1 MIRFFDIV
9 FSILAIIIF
18 TPFFLIITLILRFS
32 GEGEIIYKQE
42 RVGLNKKKF
51 KIFKF
56 ATMLKNS
63 PQIGTK
69 SVTISDDPR
78 VLPFGKFLRKTKINE
93 LPQIFNV
100 FLGQMSLI
108 GPRPLTYEG
117 FLNYDKITQSQ
128 ITKIKPGLSGIGS
141 IIFSNEEKFL
151 KKNENPL
158 EFWKNKITPYKGK
171 LEIWYVNNISLKNYF
186 LLIFLTLG
194 TLLLPNFVNVFK
206 ILKDLPQP
214 PSIFNRMSE

>member
-9 FSILAIIIF
+9 LSTLTIIILV
-18 TPFFLIITLILRFS
+18 PLFLIIILILKFT

-42 RVGLNKKKF
+42 RVGINKKKF
-51 KIFKF
+51 NIIKF
-56 ATMLKNS
+56 ATMLKKS
-63 PQIGTK
+63 PEIGTK

-78 VLPFGKFLRKTKINE
+78 VLPFGRFLRKTKINE

-100 FLGQMSLI
+100 FFGEMSLI
-108 GPRPLTYEG
+108 GPRPLTYDG
-117 FLNYDKITQSQ
+117 FLNYNKITQSQ

-158 EFWKNKITPYKGK
+158 EFWKNKITPYKGE

-194 TLLLPNFVNVFK
+194 VLLLPNFVNVFK

-214 PSIFNRMSE
+214 PSIFDGMFN